1 MNYLNFLLV
10 FYSASIVTAAT
21 RYLAIPIDGMDIIEV
36 NPLQQQQQLQMPQRA
51 PRQTEAYIP
60 QIFSHGHQLRAEE
73 RQQPRLERSPI
84 LDYVD
89 FGAQTGN
96 NGAYSWFADYPAHN

>member
-1 MNYLNFLLV
+1 
-10 FYSASIVTAAT
+10 
-21 RYLAIPIDGMDIIEV
+21 MDIIEV
-36 NPLQQQQQLQMPQRA
+36 NPLQQQQQQQQLQMSQRA

-60 QIFSHGHQLRAEE
+60 QIFSHGQQLRSEE

-84 LDYVD
+84 FDYVD